1 MKQVLIV
8 DDSHMVRLYHRQ
20 LLEDLSLGVEE
31 AQNGVE
37 GLEKAL
43 TSSFDL
49 LIVDVNMPKMD
60 GYRFLAEVREDPKL
74 RAIPVV
80 MISTE
85 SQNQDRRRAFEAG
98 ANFYLYKPVNPQQF
112 RDYVRLL
119 IGDPIV

>member
-37 GLEKAL
+37 ALEKAL
-43 TSSFDL
+43 TGNYDL
-49 LIVDVNMPKMD
+49 LLVDVNMPKMD
-60 GYRFLAEVREDPKL
+60 GYRFLAEVRGDPEL
-74 RAIPVV
+74 RAIPAI

-85 SQNQDRRRAFEAG
+85 SQTQDRQRAYEAG
-98 ANFYLYKPVNPQQF
+98 ANFYLFKPVNPKQF
-112 RDYVRLL
+112 KDYVRLL
-119 IGDPIV
+119 IGDPVS